1 MTTHLLNLS
10 RSPITTFIKGFF
22 RKPKPVQPIAV
33 QGNTDEDA
41 TRTIT
46 VQVLRPYTDRILY
59 TFTVR
64 CPVSAAPARIAQ
76 RIAVLK
82 TIPGNHRVWMTDTR
96 YGVKDPA
103 ASVGVNGIFDYRYRV
118 LRQDNTVGVRLID
131 PRRR

>member
-1 MTTHLLNLS
+1 MTTNLLNLS
-10 RSPITTFIKGFF
+10 RSPIATFVKGFF
-22 RKPKPVQPIAV
+22 RKPAPVKPIAM

-46 VQVLRPYTDRILY
+46 VQVLRPHADRIQY
-59 TFTVR
+59 AFTVR

-76 RIAVLK
+76 RVAVLK
-82 TIPGNHRVWMTDTR
+82 NIPGGYRVWMTDTR

-103 ASVGVNGIFDYRYRV
+103 APAGVNGIYDYRYRV
-118 LRQDNTVGVRLID
+118 LRQDNTVGVRVID